1 MVNEGFPCNHH
12 LAKTI
17 VNDRNKFVV
26 QSYKAGSAIDK
37 IKSSRSSEQAIGW
50 FGNLTR
56 AVNDAMTLRVDD
68 LTKQVKKLPYK
79 I

>member
-26 QSYKAGSAIDK
+26 QSCSAIDK